1 MAKEEELAT
10 FLGFIGGLK
19 EYELQKAREEYQKL
33 FDEDIRKLLK
43 ELEEDC
49 CKDLEVEP
57 RGISPII
64 TIMEKM
70 EAKNG

>member
-19 EYELQKAREEYQKL
+19 EYELEKARAEYQKK
-33 FDEDIRKLLK
+33 FDEDIKKLL
-43 ELEEDC
+43 E
-49 CKDLEVEP
+49 
-57 RGISPII
+57 
-64 TIMEKM
+64 